1 MAGMKPRLAYL
12 VSQYPTIGHTF
23 LLREIRALRA
33 HGFDLMI
40 VSVRAADRPPDLLT
54 REEREEWSRTRV
66 VKTTGWLRIGGI
78 QMRVFLKRPLAYLR
92 GLSGALR
99 MAGWDPRKLAAHL
112 AYFGEAVVAGHWMWQ
127 EGHRYVHSHF
137 TSAVALLAARVFG
150 LRLSL
155 TLHGPDEFTD
165 PRGFCLAEK
174 VAASSLVCVTSQ
186 FGRSQIMRFC
196 DPRDWDKVE
205 VLRIGVDPEQYSPR
219 PFRADPERF
228 EIASVGR
235 LAPVKGFP
243 VLLAA
248 VEQLLRDGRRLRLRL
263 AGGGP
268 QHGPLAAEIERRGLS
283 AHVHLEGSLN
293 TEDVL
298 TLYRETDIFALASFA
313 EGIPTVLME
322 AMAMEIPCVATR
334 VSGVPELIRDG
345 VDGLLVT
352 PSNPGELAEA
362 ISRLMDDR
370 HLRRRLGEQARLQ
383 IQERYDLKRNTA
395 AQAETFQRYL
405 PVYRRNSQPSGGP
418 PADE

>member
-1 MAGMKPRLAYL
+1 MKPRLAYL

-23 LLREIRALRA
+23 ILREIRELRA
-33 HGFDLMI
+33 CGFDLMV
-40 VSVRAADRPPDLLT
+40 VSVRAADRPPELLT
-54 REEREEWSRTRV
+54 GEEREEWSRTRV
-66 VKTTGWLRIGGI
+66 VKTTGWLRIGSI
-78 QMRVFLKRPLAYLR
+78 QMRVFLTHPLAYLR
-92 GLSGALR
+92 GLAGALR
-99 MAGWDPRKLAAHL
+99 MAGWNPRKLAAHL
-112 AYFGEAVVAGHWMWQ
+112 AYFAEAVVAGHWMRQ
-127 EGHRYVHSHF
+127 EGHRNVHSHF
-137 TSAVALLAARVFG
+137 ASTVALLAARVFG

-155 TLHGPDEFTD
+155 TFHGPDEFTD
-165 PRGFCLAEK
+165 PGGFCLAEK
-174 VAASSLVCVTSQ
+174 VAASSLVCATSQ

-196 DPRDWDKVE
+196 DPRDWYKVE
-205 VLRIGVDPEQYSPR
+205 VLSIGVDPDLYSPR

-268 QHGPLAAEIERRGLS
+268 QHGSLAAEIERRGLS
-283 AHVHLEGSLN
+283 PHVHLEGSLN
-293 TEDVL
+293 TEGIL
-298 TLYRETDIFALASFA
+298 ALYRETDIFALASFA
-313 EGIPTVLME
+313 EGLPTVLME

-334 VSGVPELIRDG
+334 ITGIPELIRDG
-345 VDGLLVT
+345 VNGLLVT

-370 HLRRRLGEQARLQ
+370 DLRRRLGQQAR
-383 IQERYDLKRNTA
+383 IQVLERYDLKRNTA

-405 PVYRRNSQPSGGP
+405 PVYNWNSEPGGGGD
-418 PADE
+418 ADS